1 MRVNSSLNNNPY
13 SSTKEVEREYSSD
26 TSIKKR
32 ESLSDN
38 STPRNVGRDNSTSQ
52 KSSKEPGPI
61 TVTTGS
67 DGNQR
72 VLDTTSVRDKENTGS
87 GFNFGG
93 RTISQGISPSL
104 KEPGP
109 ITVATD
115 SDGNQKPIEPDS
127 IIPANIRALI
137 SKNLSSPLAESKSS
151 HATDSGRLFS
161 QEPGPITVSTGPDGE
176 QTASSLP
183 YKADTK
189 LEGNL
194 KSNPYPQEPGPITVS
209 TGPDGNQIP
218 IDPSSIPAAVDPH
231 ALYVGQFE
239 GSAEGTILRESTSLA
254 RALQNIMKDPSQI
267 SDSLRDSL
275 IKQGHSLDI
284 KTQKA
289 FGSSASTLMSSSL
302 GIAKETESFSDTKGS
317 FSSRAFNGLDG
328 IGKFSNVVIKTLDT
342 VDKLNNPNIS
352 KTDKYLAVAGVGGAW
367 AKASLWAAK
376 GILSEPAVAEKFNNY
391 LNRSYTGHLAGMGE
405 LAENT
410 TKLTGFKSSYLNE
423 AIKAKATS
431 SNQSVTKTAAEEMES
446 FSSPKIGRFNT
457 GLGIASAG
465 LATINGA
472 LSAKGDYDSLTSKTS
487 SPLDKLSAGVNLAT
501 YAVDAATLG
510 FTVAEAAGIGGKIV
524 STAAAGAGTAGTLIA
539 IPAMILATTALI
551 KNESKSQTEAGL
563 VRNMQFDY
571 YNSSLAVNSLLEKTK
586 KIDNEINGKYGD
598 NPPRVVITNNNT
610 ADFFQMMAS
619 RNGDKTASG
628 QYLMNEKNPVGRSNI
643 LEKYSDVVIRS
654 NMSEGNLMAYDP
666 KSTVETVP
674 RLFQN
679 NGQEH
684 ILEDQNGPYGNKVNM
699 EDRLFGTGYASAGED
714 RFERFYQI
722 RNFNFGFNGVTKIHK
737 PDDPKSAS
745 LTMSAGS
752 AYVSKAVNPE
762 GNWDLMHIS
771 DLAVANKPAFPQMT
785 KPEIVRTPG
794 EVASEAMGL
803 GGNFIKKDKMEV
815 YEKK

>member
-352 KTDKYLAVAGVGGAW
+352 KTDKYLAVAAVGGAW
-367 AKASLWAAK
+367 
-376 GILSEPAVAEKFNNY
+376 
-391 LNRSYTGHLAGMGE
+391 R
-405 LAENT
+405 
-410 TKLTGFKSSYLNE
+410 KLHYGRRKEYCR
-423 AIKAKATS
+423 
-431 SNQSVTKTAAEEMES
+431 NQ
-446 FSSPKIGRFNT
+446 
-457 GLGIASAG
+457 L
-465 LATINGA
+465 
-472 LSAKGDYDSLTSKTS
+472 
-487 SPLDKLSAGVNLAT
+487 
-501 YAVDAATLG
+501 
-510 FTVAEAAGIGGKIV
+510 
-524 STAAAGAGTAGTLIA
+524 
-539 IPAMILATTALI
+539 
-551 KNESKSQTEAGL
+551 
-563 VRNMQFDY
+563 
-571 YNSSLAVNSLLEKTK
+571 
-586 KIDNEINGKYGD
+586 
-598 NPPRVVITNNNT
+598 
-610 ADFFQMMAS
+610 
-619 RNGDKTASG
+619 
-628 QYLMNEKNPVGRSNI
+628 
-643 LEKYSDVVIRS
+643 
-654 NMSEGNLMAYDP
+654 
-666 KSTVETVP
+666 
-674 RLFQN
+674 
-679 NGQEH
+679 
-684 ILEDQNGPYGNKVNM
+684 
-699 EDRLFGTGYASAGED
+699 
-714 RFERFYQI
+714 
-722 RNFNFGFNGVTKIHK
+722 
-737 PDDPKSAS
+737 
-745 LTMSAGS
+745 
-752 AYVSKAVNPE
+752 
-762 GNWDLMHIS
+762 
-771 DLAVANKPAFPQMT
+771 
-785 KPEIVRTPG
+785 
-794 EVASEAMGL
+794 
-803 GGNFIKKDKMEV
+803 
-815 YEKK
+815 